1 MADGEV
7 MHRSSTI
14 VPPAPNYDDE
24 AFALTERIPRI
35 VIECSKL
42 DPVPRI
48 YAITDDTFV
57 SETTSEPTASH

>member
-1 MADGEV
+1 

-48 YAITDDTFV
+48 YEVTEDMFI
-57 SETTSEPTASH
+57 ETTCEPTACR